1 MVAPFPIGA
10 ILIQVLIH
18 FQGPS
23 LAFADLNN
31 EEIFSSQAK
40 EKWDSSPTEAMPK
53 ERNKR
58 NAGSKL
64 DMYP

>member
-10 ILIQVLIH
+10 ILIQVLMH

-31 EEIFSSQAK
+31 QEIFVSPAK
-40 EKWDSSPTEAMPK
+40 DKWDSSSTDAMRK

-58 NAGSKL
+58 NAGLKL
-64 DMYP
+64 DMHP